1 MENLCP
7 GISTHLWQ
15 RGKPVTAHVTATQ
28 IRSGGRVKAHTPLA
42 LSFPLTPCPPKGGEA
57 RRQPPLLGAVVTV
70 PGVAATGNW
79 HSRTAQCGAIYLY
92 RNIFENFFSIKCKLF
107 TFST

>member
-42 LSFPLTPCPPKGGEA
+42 LSFPLPDPLPSKG
-57 RRQPPLLGAVVTV
+57 R
-70 PGVAATGNW
+70 
-79 HSRTAQCGAIYLY
+79 
-92 RNIFENFFSIKCKLF
+92 
-107 TFST
+107 